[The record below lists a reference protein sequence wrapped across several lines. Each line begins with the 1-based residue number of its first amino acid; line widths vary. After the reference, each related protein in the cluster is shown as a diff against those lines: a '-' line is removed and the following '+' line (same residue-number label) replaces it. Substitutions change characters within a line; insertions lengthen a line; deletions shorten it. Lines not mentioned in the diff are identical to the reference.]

1 MAWSWELEIWYY
13 FKQSQSGSIGITN
26 KMDKRYL
33 LTPIYGVQDERFLV
47 IHSTA
52 LVFIGMSFVCAGLVI
67 FTSFKNKKNSSFFN
81 GWSKCDRF
89 IVYMAVCDIL
99 LHLVHCT
106 DHIHMLVIRDHVH
119 PIQLCEFYGFVLYE
133 FAMAQSSLVFSIA
146 MNAFLLI
153 KFNVNLQYGFGDW
166 RLLSGVLGVPFLS
179 CILLAMFRKLGP
191 TGTL

>member
-1 MAWSWELEIWYY
+1 
-13 FKQSQSGSIGITN
+13 
-26 KMDKRYL
+26 MDKRYL

-106 DHIHMLVIRDHVH
+106 DHIHMLVIRDHVY

-146 MNAFLLI
+146 INAFLLI
-153 KFNVNLQYGFGDW
+153 KFNINLQYGSGDW
-166 RLLSGVLGVPFLS
+166 RLLSGVFGVPFLI
-179 CILLAMFRKLGP
+179 CILLAAFQKLGP